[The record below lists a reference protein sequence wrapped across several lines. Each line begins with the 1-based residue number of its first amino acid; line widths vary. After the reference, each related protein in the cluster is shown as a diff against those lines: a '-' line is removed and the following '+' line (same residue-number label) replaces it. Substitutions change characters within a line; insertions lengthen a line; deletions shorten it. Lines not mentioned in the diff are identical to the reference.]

1 MIATKKR
8 IFFVSSKNMCV
19 TEFQKFYAIGAGC
32 DYAIGAMHV
41 MYNQE
46 RSAEEIARLAIE
58 AAIQI
63 TYTAVETLK

>member
-1 MIATKKR
+1 
-8 IFFVSSKNMCV
+8 MCV

>member
-46 RSAEEIARLAIE
+46 RSADEIARLAIE